1 MGNDGWQKN
10 SLRYLIQIF
19 SMQNRHSNA
28 RLNNDLLKI
37 YNNIVLLVEYVKNKD
52 STLFTPGEA

>member
-19 SMQNRHSNA
+19 SMQNRQSNA

-37 YNNIVLLVEYVKNKD
+37 YNYIVLLVEYIKSKD
-52 STLFTPGEA
+52 STMFTPGEA